1 LSPRGFAQRGFGRLR
16 WYFAPATVFA
26 SIVVLS
32 LACSVLVIW
41 LASAQP
47 WLGVSLRAV
56 EGRVEATGVEN
67 PALAPVLGLEVLA
80 IGARGQ
86 AEIALAPEDLI
97 EEPDGLAT
105 AAAMRAFYAKQ
116 DRLHQLLSQDFVTI
130 TYSTSGLERRIAT
143 APKPRRPLADLP
155 VELWTQ
161 LFVGLVGLII
171 GSWVVSLRRY
181 DAASWAFLLAGAGLA
196 MAAWS
201 AALYSSRE
209 LALGYTT
216 FTTASRINSIGTLLF
231 GIGMVTLFLIYPRRI
246 VAKAALVL
254 PALLIGAVLGLIQLA
269 DWPRYVPLLQDAVAA
284 TMLVLLTAI
293 ALQVVVNRRDPT
305 ARAMLG
311 WLGLSVGLGAG
322 GFVLTAIVPT
332 LLGQEL
338 WLAQSTAFLFFLVI
352 YAGIAMGVARY
363 RLFDLATWSFGILTY
378 GLGVALMLLL
388 DAALIYGLALDR
400 APALGIS
407 LALVGIFYLPLRGNI
422 SRALRGERAMP
433 AEAYYARVTEIAHE
447 QATARKL
454 ALLTAFWSDLFKP
467 LSITPLQDPNTATAL
482 QDNGRALTLARVEHL
497 PPLRLDW
504 AANGARLFSSADL
517 TRARAINRFIDDSL
531 QMHDAYLQAVNA
543 ERSRINRDMHDNIG
557 VLLLSALHSKEGSRK
572 DHLIRQTLTDLRQ
585 IIANPD
591 QSNWQLPDLIADL
604 RAELT
609 GLLEAAEIR
618 TDWQDSGLGAIAV
631 EPQLVHTIRSLLR
644 EGVSNIVRHSQAETA
659 RIRIT
664 SHGDRLAISLVDNGK
679 GFDPTSA
686 HSGNG
691 LSNLTDRVSL
701 SGGSV
706 TWQSSSEGTS
716 LSAELPL
723 APARVEAAQ

>member
-1 LSPRGFAQRGFGRLR
+1 
-16 WYFAPATVFA
+16 VFA

-56 EGRVEATGVEN
+56 EGRVEAARVDN
-67 PALAPVLGLEVLA
+67 PALAPLLGAQVLA
-80 IGARGQ
+80 IGARGE
-86 AEIALAPEDLI
+86 AAVALQPEDLI
-97 EEPDGLAT
+97 EEPDGLASPERL
-105 AAAMRAFYAKQ
+105 RAFYAKQ
-116 DRLHQLLSQDFVTI
+116 DQLHQILSQDFLTI
-130 TYSTSGLERRIAT
+130 TYSHMGVERRIAT
-143 APKPRRPLADLP
+143 APKPRRPLADMP

-161 LFVGLVGLII
+161 LFVGLVGLVI

-216 FTTASRINSIGTLLF
+216 FTFASRINASGTLIF

-246 VAKAALVL
+246 VARPALVL
-254 PALLIGAVLGLIQLA
+254 PALLIGAVIAGIQLV
-269 DWPRYVPLLQDAVAA
+269 DWPRFVPLLQDAVAA
-284 TMLVLLTAI
+284 TMLVLLIAI
-293 ALQVVVNRRDPT
+293 ATQVVVTRRDPT

-322 GFVLTAIVPT
+322 GFVLTVIVPT

-407 LALVGIFYLPLRGNI
+407 LALVGIFYLPLRGNL
-422 SRALRGERAMP
+422 SRALRGDRAMP
-433 AEAYYARVTEIAHE
+433 AEAHYARVTEIAHE
-447 QATARKL
+447 QDPDQKL

-467 LSITPLQDPNTATAL
+467 LSITPLHDPSVSTAL

-504 AANGARLFSSADL
+504 AANGARLFSSVDL
-517 TRARAINRFIDDSL
+517 MRARAINRFIDESL
-531 QMHDAYLQAVNA
+531 QMHHAYLQAVNA

-618 TDWQDSGLGAIAV
+618 TDWQDSGLGASAV

-659 RIRIT
+659 CIRIAT
-664 SHGDRLAISLVDNGK
+664 HGERLTISLSDNGS
-679 GFDPTSA
+679 GFDPSCE
-686 HSGNG
+686 HLGNG
-691 LSNLTDRVSL
+691 LSNLTERVSL

-706 TWQSSSEGTS
+706 TWNSGQDGTT
-716 LSAELPL
+716 LTAELPL
-723 APARVEAAQ
+723 APARAEAAQ